1 MKVLSEIE
9 SYLALDAGKYTIYFL
24 HSEIL
29 YITADANYCVVHAKE
44 ETCRVRITFQRFEEM
59 LAEDTRFCTIN
70 RGILVNLDEITS
82 MQNGICRI
90 SNGETFP
97 INARRKSEIQDVF
110 TKYRFMQRRKRLAQM
125 PQAPL
130 EES

>member
-1 MKVLSEIE
+1 MRDVAKVLSEIE

-59 LAEDTRFCTIN
+59 LAEDIN